1 MSPLPVRSDA
11 DASSGG
17 VTYRVLHRF
26 LAIRPEEVKVVLWA
40 WLYLFSLFVA
50 YYMIRPIR
58 DEVGVAGG
66 VNNLPWLFTGTLVSM
81 MVLNPPY
88 AALVAKLPRVR
99 FVSLA
104 YRFFMANLIAFL
116 VLFRLTTGEANI
128 WVGRVF
134 FVWTSVFNLFVVS
147 VFWEFMVDVFNS
159 EQSKRMFGFIAAA
172 ATLGGILGGLLT
184 ASAVRVVGVPL
195 LLLGAAL
202 LLEFAVF
209 AVRHLGTISNAM
221 HTRQAAPVRE
231 ESTPIGGGVMAGLTN
246 VLRSPYLL
254 NICVYML
261 LYTILSTFLYFQ
273 QAAIVD
279 ANFVDRAARTA
290 FFAKLDIMVNALT
303 LMGQL
308 FVTGA
313 MLRLVGITVTL
324 ALVPALTVV
333 GFTLLGLQ
341 PTMAVAVIFIV
352 ARRSTNFVFARPT
365 REVLFTVVSREDKY
379 KAKSFIDTVVYRL
392 GDQIGAWSAG
402 LLTWLSFGV
411 SGIAWAA
418 VPLALAWVLT
428 AWWLGRRHEAHEPVP
443 VG

>member
-1 MSPLPVRSDA
+1 
-11 DASSGG
+11 
-17 VTYRVLHRF
+17 
-26 LAIRPEEVKVVLWA
+26 
-40 WLYLFSLFVA
+40 
-50 YYMIRPIR
+50 
-58 DEVGVAGG
+58 
-66 VNNLPWLFTGTLVSM
+66 
-81 MVLNPPY
+81 
-88 AALVAKLPRVR
+88 
-99 FVSLA
+99 
-104 YRFFMANLIAFL
+104 
-116 VLFRLTTGEANI
+116 
-128 WVGRVF
+128 
-134 FVWTSVFNLFVVS
+134 
-147 VFWEFMVDVFNS
+147 
-159 EQSKRMFGFIAAA
+159 MFGFIAAA

-184 ASAVRVVGVPL
+184 ASAVRALGVPL

-209 AVRHLGTISNAM
+209 AVRHLGKISSAM
-221 HTRQAAPVRE
+221 HDAQATPRRE
-231 ESTPIGGGVMAGLTN
+231 ESHPIGGGVMAGLTN
-246 VLRSPYLL
+246 VLRSSYLL
-254 NICVYML
+254 NICLYML

-290 FFAKLDIMVNALT
+290 FFAKIDIMVNALT
-303 LMGQL
+303 LTGQL

-313 MLRLVGITVTL
+313 MLRLVGITMTL
-324 ALVPALTVV
+324 ALVPALTVA

-418 VPLALAWVLT
+418 VPLALAWVVT
-428 AWWLGRRHEAHEPVP
+428 AWWLGRRHEAHEPVL
-443 VG
+443 VS